1 MSCLYIFFFFVFRS
15 FLYFKCEIYL
25 VRDDRR
31 QLVTISRCSS
41 TASSNNNWLADLSVE
56 VCKVETIEEDGSENS
71 GASGGGGGDC
81 GASDDWDESVFFE
94 AAAAAAASCCATGQ
108 SNHVHSNH
116 HHHHHHHQHD
126 VTNNLDVLLGNP
138 NLHHSSAL
146 MFDAFPN
153 FFVFFFFHSVFIDFY
168 FFEHFRRWFTGI
180 GCPKLLYSR
189 FSLVA

>member
-1 MSCLYIFFFFVFRS
+1 MATIRPIILRELFRLISFFFLKDLFHDFFKYK
-15 FLYFKCEIYL
+15 FLFGH
-25 VRDDRR
+25 RDDRR

-41 TASSNNNWLADLSVE
+41 TASSNNNNWLADLSVE

-71 GASGGGGGDC
+71 GASGGGGVGGGDC

-94 AAAAAAASCCATGQ
+94 AAAAAAASCCASGQ
-108 SNHVHSNH
+108 SNHLHSN

-146 MFDAFPN
+146 SHSFPN
-153 FFVFFFFHSVFIDFY
+153 FCFQIRLF
-168 FFEHFRRWFTGI
+168 
-180 GCPKLLYSR
+180 KL
-189 FSLVA
+189 F